1 MFIGI
6 IGNNI
11 PAFNKMLSKQKF
23 LLAGKST
30 LSLLLAWAFIWILQ
44 GGLLATGA
52 FLSNFKGHIEWH
64 SFIFNITAQQ
74 WHLKQV
80 ISLFLFPEVI
90 FLLLIILLPIR
101 HNSTRN
107 IPEILRLFLGWT
119 SLLVLVKALWMPL
132 WEIIHHTG
140 IYYALSWLW
149 LSGIYQNLIG
159 IVLMIGFLLTVFRIS
174 AVFSRVLRIRPNQ
187 FLKSRD
193 LWFQLIYSWF
203 IPFVVLFLFILV
215 FSGMKLLFPNS
226 CLLMGIAVALLLNAP
241 YISSYKVIVK

>member
-1 MFIGI
+1 
-6 IGNNI
+6 
-11 PAFNKMLSKQKF
+11 MLPKQKF

-30 LSLLLAWAFIWILQ
+30 LSLLLAWAFIRILQ

-101 HNSTRN
+101 HNPTRN

-119 SLLVLVKALWMPL
+119 FLLILVIALWLPL
-132 WEIIHHTG
+132 WEIMQHKG

-149 LSGIYQNLIG
+149 LSRIYQYLIG
-159 IVLMIGFLLTVFRIS
+159 ILLMIGFLLTIFRVSVI
-174 AVFSRVLRIRPNQ
+174 FSRVLRIRPNQ
-187 FLKSRD
+187 FLKRRD
-193 LWFQLIYSWF
+193 LLFQLIYIWF
-203 IPFVVLFLFILV
+203 IPFVVLSLLTLV
-215 FSGMKLLFPNS
+215 LSGMKLLFPNI
-226 CLLMGIAVALLLNAP
+226 CLLVGIAVALLLNTP